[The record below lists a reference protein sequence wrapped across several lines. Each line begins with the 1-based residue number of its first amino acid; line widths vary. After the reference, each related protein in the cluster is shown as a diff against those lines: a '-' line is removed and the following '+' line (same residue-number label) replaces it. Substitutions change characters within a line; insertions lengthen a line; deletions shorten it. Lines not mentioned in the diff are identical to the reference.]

1 MSTQSPPNT
10 QSQRCQQLLR
20 RFSNERSVRSVWFT
34 DEKVFTVATPVNA
47 QNDRFYSSAVSKKDA
62 KTASVVRKREHF
74 SCSIMVSVG
83 VSRMGKT
90 SIIFVEP
97 GAKIN
102 NQYYC
107 DKLLGQGLLPD
118 IRARCGRYK

>member
-1 MSTQSPPNT
+1 MKKY
-10 QSQRCQQLLR
+10 L
-20 RFSNERSVRSVWFT
+20 
-34 DEKVFTVATPVNA
+34 VATPVNA
-47 QNDRFYSSAVSKKDA
+47 QNDRFYSSAQSAVSKKDA
-62 KTASVVRKREHF
+62 KTASVVWEREHF
-74 SCSIMVSVG
+74 SRSIMVSVG

-97 GAKIN
+97 STKIN
-102 NQYYC
+102 SQYYC